1 MRSWRDR
8 MTVPFAVKDGLTVSI
23 KALDYNAVYT
33 VSEDDYSSLGY
44 HAELAGA
51 SGTLNGPRVTVA
63 VEAKAT
69 NSRQVAVPT
78 GITRNPIYALAI
90 LAAGVLLATG
100 MVALR
105 LRRGSK
111 RGGRL

>member
-1 MRSWRDR
+1 M
-8 MTVPFAVKDGLTVSI
+8 G
-23 KALDYNAVYT
+23 
-33 VSEDDYSSLGY
+33 EDDYSPLGY
-44 HAELAGA
+44 HAKLTGER
-51 SGTLNGPRVTVA
+51 GTLNGPRVTVA

-90 LAAGVLLATG
+90 LATAVLLATG

-105 LRRGSK
+105 LYRGSR